1 MSRLW
6 LTKGKQW
13 TPYIH
18 GQFTRPLLSP
28 RKIVKPADITSSFE
42 IVEAST
48 GQVQEALISAKHVS
62 VSSDWQTNHKFR
74 RDCLL
79 ALAQTLE
86 KNEHT
91 MAQLESS
98 QTGKPL
104 SDSLYEVND
113 AVDCLRYFAG
123 CCDKLYGQSHSFHNM
138 YAFTTREPLGTVSL
152 ITSFNY
158 PLLLTCWKLGPAL
171 AAGNCA
177 IVKPAPQTPLSS
189 LALADLATD
198 ILPPG
203 VLNVLPGGV
212 DVGQAL
218 VDHTD
223 KTSFTGSTRVGQD
236 IMRQAANRLLPL
248 TLECGGKNAAI
259 VCEDTNL
266 PDAANHVAM
275 GAFSNAGQN
284 CCAISRVLV
293 QQSVY
298 DEFLDRLT
306 NIVHSSWRATSDIKD
321 SEDHQLYGPLID
333 RHQYTRVKKYI
344 ETNPTLPLI
353 TGNIQNPDKGY
364 YIAPTVFV
372 HVPDDSPLATE
383 EIFGP
388 VLSILSPF
396 EHLDEA
402 IERVNTSEYG
412 LAAGVFSQDL
422 RKAHIAASQIRA
434 GYVWI
439 NTYNIMPPSLPFGG
453 RSLSGIGKDLGQSAI
468 DAFSFQKSVMVAL

>member
-18 GQFTRPLLSP
+18 GQFTKPLLSP
-28 RKIVKPADITSSFE
+28 RKLVNPAQITSTFE

-48 GQVQEALISAKHVS
+48 TQVQEALISAKHVS
-62 VSSDWQTNHKFR
+62 VSSDWQTDHKLR

-79 ALAQTLE
+79 NLAQELE
-86 KNEHT
+86 KNDHT

-98 QTGKPL
+98 QTGKPI

-123 CCDKLYGQSHSFHNM
+123 CCDKLYGQSQSFRSMH
-138 YAFTTREPLGTVSL
+138 AFTTREPLGTVSL

-189 LALADLATD
+189 LALADLATG

-212 DVGQAL
+212 DISQKL
-218 VDHTD
+218 IDFTD
-223 KTSFTGSTRVGQD
+223 KTSFTGSTKVGQE
-236 IMRQAANRLLPL
+236 IMRRAANRLLPL

-259 VCEDTNL
+259 VCEDADLSDTIS
-266 PDAANHVAM
+266 HIAM
-275 GAFSNAGQN
+275 GAFSNTGQN

-293 QQSVY
+293 QESIY
-298 DEFLDRLT
+298 NEFLERLSNT
-306 NIVHSSWRATSDIKD
+306 VQSSWRALSDVKE
-321 SEDHQLYGPLID
+321 SENYHIYGPLID
-333 RHQYTRVKKYI
+333 RQQYIRVKKYI
-344 ETNPTLPLI
+344 EDSPTLPLVA
-353 TGNIQNPDKGY
+353 GEIQNPNEGY
-364 YIAPTVFV
+364 YVAPTVFA
-372 HVPDDSPLATE
+372 HVPDESPLATE

-396 EHLDEA
+396 KDLDEA
-402 IERVNTSEYG
+402 IGRVNKSEYG

-422 RKAHIAASQIRA
+422 RNAHTAASQIKA

-439 NTYNIMPPSLPFGG
+439 NTYNVMPPSLPFGG
-453 RSLSGIGKDLGQSAI
+453 RNLSGIGKDLGQSAV
-468 DAFSFQKSVMVAL
+468 DAFSFQKSIMFAL